1 MSRSAKGVRIYPVP
15 SHLVPEMWPHVVP
28 HLIRGA
34 AVADVTLE
42 EIAEGVDAGTDRL
55 WAIFTDGKVSGAF
68 VTAVCEDETGVWLG
82 IYALGGRGV
91 RQWAGALDATMQL
104 EARTRGVRR
113 IRFAGREA
121 WSRVLP
127 NLEPLGHERG
137 HRIFERVA
145 A

>member
-15 SHLVPEMWPHVVP
+15 KHLVPQMWPHLVP
-28 HLIRGA
+28 HLERGCEA
-34 AVADVTLE
+34 AAMTLDG
-42 EIAEGVDAGTDRL
+42 ILEGVNADTDRL
-55 WAIFTDGKVSGAF
+55 WTIFLDGRVSGAF
-68 VTAVCEDETGVWLG
+68 VTAMHDDDRGRWLG
-82 IYALGGRGV
+82 VCGLGGRGI

-104 EARTRGVRR
+104 EAKTHGVMV

-127 NLEPLGHERG
+127 NLAVTGRAGDHLVY
-137 HRIFERVA
+137 ERVA